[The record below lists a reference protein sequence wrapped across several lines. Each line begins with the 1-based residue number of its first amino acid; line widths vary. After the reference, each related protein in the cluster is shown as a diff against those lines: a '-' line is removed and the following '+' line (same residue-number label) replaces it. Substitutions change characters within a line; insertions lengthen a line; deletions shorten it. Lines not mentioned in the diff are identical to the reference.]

1 LELNQLLNNTWA
13 KEEVSKEI
21 LKYFELNENEN
32 ATYKNLSDAA
42 KAMRRKKF
50 LSLNRQIIK

>member
-1 LELNQLLNNTWA
+1 MELNQLLNNTWA

-42 KAMRRKKF
+42 KAMLRKKF